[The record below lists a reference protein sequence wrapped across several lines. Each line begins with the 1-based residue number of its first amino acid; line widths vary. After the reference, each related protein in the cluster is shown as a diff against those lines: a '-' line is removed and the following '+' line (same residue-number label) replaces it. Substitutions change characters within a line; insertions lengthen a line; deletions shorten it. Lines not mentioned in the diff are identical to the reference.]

1 MLIYLITSINLLV
14 LLMKSTLLVLQL
26 FLLSAM
32 ISAFI
37 KYIAPQWVVVEG
49 MSADLISAIALYAIT
64 IPVGLFAFILWLN
77 R

>member
-1 MLIYLITSINLLV
+1 MLIDLITSANLLM

-37 KYIAPQWVVVEG
+37 KYVVPNWVVVAG
-49 MSADLISAIALYAIT
+49 MSDDLMSAIALYAIT